1 MNFFPNNIDP
11 NQIPI
16 PFPNNYDMNINNQ
29 NLFYKINELENKI
42 RKLEQRI
49 SRLEN
54 TSNNEEDYPPDNSLY
69 MI

>member
-1 MNFFPNNIDP
+1 MNFFPNNINP
-11 NQIPI
+11 MEI

-29 NLFYKINELENKI
+29 NFFNKLNELENRI

-54 TSNNEEDYPPDNSLY
+54 ENANLDNYPPDNSLY
-69 MI
+69 ML